1 MERRDEDTKK
11 INEQIKE
18 SKEILNQLN
27 NIEENPNLQTSL
39 ID

>member
-27 NIEENPNLQTSL
+27 NIEEISNLQTSL

>member
-18 SKEILNQLN
+18 SKEILNQLSMKF
-27 NIEENPNLQTSL
+27 I
-39 ID
+39 